1 MPLIIPGI
9 IISYLIGSL
18 PTAYL
23 FGRLFKRIDIR
34 EHGSGNMGATN
45 ALRVLG
51 RGAGITVLLIDILKG
66 ALPVIF
72 IGDYLVARN
81 PGLSPEVVRIIIGIS
96 CICGH
101 NWTVFLKFKGG
112 KGVATTLGVLIGL
125 SLGIPVFAKSLI
137 LIIFLWLIV
146 FLFSRIVSLASLIAA
161 FAFVPLLVIFRSPM
175 VLVVFGLLIS
185 AFIVV
190 RHKKNISRILQGKES
205 RITFRKSQS

>member
-161 FAFVPLLVIFRSPM
+161 FAFVPLLVIFRSSM

>member
-72 IGDYLVARN
+72 IGDYLAARD
-81 PGLSPEVVRIIIGIS
+81 PGLSPEVIRIIIGIS

-137 LIIFLWLIV
+137 LIILLWLIV

-161 FAFVPLLVIFRSPM
+161 LAFVPLLVIFRSSM
-175 VLVVFGLLIS
+175 VLIVFGLLIS
-185 AFIVV
+185 VFIVV

>member
-23 FGRLFKRIDIR
+23 FGRLFKGIDIR

-72 IGDYLVARN
+72 IGDYLVARD

-137 LIIFLWLIV
+137 LIILLWLVV

-161 FAFVPLLVIFRSPM
+161 LAFVPLLIIFRSSM

-190 RHKKNISRILQGKES
+190 RHRKNISRILQGKES
-205 RITFRKSQS
+205 RISFRKKQS